1 MKSDLYQIGTPN
13 DLKIFYCIIRKLYY
27 FHYYYA
33 LTIKK
38 KYLLF
43 KKKMA
48 EYTNSNSYEILT

>member
-1 MKSDLYQIGTPN
+1 MVHVKNNNKKKLMKSDLYQIGTTN

-38 KYLLF
+38 KYLLL
-43 KKKMA
+43 KK
-48 EYTNSNSYEILT
+48 NG